1 MVQLQPDIYILPSLL
16 LPYFFEI
23 CPSDEILC
31 DILSLVVVVV
41 VATVVVSAF
50 VVVVATVVSAFVVV
64 VAVVVAAV
72 VVEAELFS
80 DDVAAFP
87 EQAEIPVI
95 TIMPLK
101 IAASILFFIGTFLSL
116 TARFFEMRT
125 AVYYC
130 VNHIVMVFTEKV
142 NSKTG
147 LSANFVKTIKSYR
160 RYTIIIYREKFL
172 LGYVSRISGNSI
184 GRCYRLGCAVVGV
197 IIVLAACIYRRKII
211 F

>member
-1 MVQLQPDIYILPSLL
+1 MPRFQPGIKFCENLTESPFVAAVAGSV
-16 LPYFFEI
+16 FFVVVVAGFAVVV
-23 CPSDEILC
+23 SGFFVVVVVVATV
-31 DILSLVVVVV
+31 SGFVVVVVVVVVV

-64 VAVVVAAV
+64 VAVVVAV

-116 TARFFEMRT
+116 TARFLRCGQSFF
-125 AVYYC
+125 
-130 VNHIVMVFTEKV
+130 IV
-142 NSKTG
+142 S
-147 LSANFVKTIKSYR
+147 
-160 RYTIIIYREKFL
+160 IIL
-172 LGYVSRISGNSI
+172 
-184 GRCYRLGCAVVGV
+184 
-197 IIVLAACIYRRKII
+197 
-211 F
+211 

>member
-1 MVQLQPDIYILPSLL
+1 MVATVSG
-16 LPYFFEI
+16 FVVVVV
-23 CPSDEILC
+23 
-31 DILSLVVVVV
+31 VVVVV

-116 TARFFEMRT
+116 TARF
-125 AVYYC
+125 
-130 VNHIVMVFTEKV
+130 
-142 NSKTG
+142 
-147 LSANFVKTIKSYR
+147 L
-160 RYTIIIYREKFL
+160 
-172 LGYVSRISGNSI
+172 
-184 GRCYRLGCAVVGV
+184 RCGQPF
-197 IIVLAACIYRRKII
+197 IIVSII
-211 F
+211 L

>member
-1 MVQLQPDIYILPSLL
+1 MTESPFVAAGAGSV
-16 LPYFFEI
+16 FFVVVVAGFAVVV
-23 CPSDEILC
+23 SGFF
-31 DILSLVVVVV
+31 VVVVV
-41 VATVVVSAF
+41 VATVSG
-50 VVVVATVVSAFVVV
+50 FVVV

-147 LSANFVKTIKSYR
+147 LSANFVKTITR
-160 RYTIIIYREKFL
+160 RLQNAK
-172 LGYVSRISGNSI
+172 N
-184 GRCYRLGCAVVGV
+184 RL
-197 IIVLAACIYRRKII
+197 
-211 F
+211 

>member
-1 MVQLQPDIYILPSLL
+1 MTESPFVAAGAGSV
-16 LPYFFEI
+16 FFVVVVAGFAVVV
-23 CPSDEILC
+23 SGFFVVVVVVATV
-31 DILSLVVVVV
+31 SGFVVVVVVVVVV

-50 VVVVATVVSAFVVV
+50 VVVVAAVVSAFVVV
-64 VAVVVAAV
+64 VAV

-125 AVYYC
+125 VVFYC

-147 LSANFVKTIKSYR
+147 VSANFVKTITRHLQNAK
-160 RYTIIIYREKFL
+160 
-172 LGYVSRISGNSI
+172 N
-184 GRCYRLGCAVVGV
+184 RL
-197 IIVLAACIYRRKII
+197 
-211 F
+211 

>member
-1 MVQLQPDIYILPSLL
+1 MVVAGFAVVVSG
-16 LPYFFEI
+16 FF
-23 CPSDEILC
+23 
-31 DILSLVVVVV
+31 VVVVV
-41 VATVVVSAF
+41 VATVSGFCVVVVVVVVVVTVVVAAF
-50 VVVVATVVSAFVVV
+50 VVVVAAVVSAFVVV
-64 VAVVVAAV
+64 VAVVVVAV

-147 LSANFVKTIKSYR
+147 LSANFVKTITR
-160 RYTIIIYREKFL
+160 RLQNAK
-172 LGYVSRISGNSI
+172 N
-184 GRCYRLGCAVVGV
+184 RL
-197 IIVLAACIYRRKII
+197 
-211 F
+211 

>member
-1 MVQLQPDIYILPSLL
+1 MPRFQPGIKFCENLTESPFVAAGAGSV
-16 LPYFFEI
+16 FFVVVVAGFAVVV
-23 CPSDEILC
+23 SGFFVVVVVVATV
-31 DILSLVVVVV
+31 SGFVVVVVVVVVV

-64 VAVVVAAV
+64 VAVVVAV

-116 TARFFEMRT
+116 TARFLRCGQSFF
-125 AVYYC
+125 
-130 VNHIVMVFTEKV
+130 IV
-142 NSKTG
+142 S
-147 LSANFVKTIKSYR
+147 
-160 RYTIIIYREKFL
+160 IIL
-172 LGYVSRISGNSI
+172 
-184 GRCYRLGCAVVGV
+184 
-197 IIVLAACIYRRKII
+197 
-211 F
+211 

>member
-1 MVQLQPDIYILPSLL
+1 MPRFQPGIKFCENLTESPFVAAGAGSV
-16 LPYFFEI
+16 FFVVVVAGFAVVV
-23 CPSDEILC
+23 SGLFVVVVVVATV
-31 DILSLVVVVV
+31 SGFVVVVVVVVVV

-50 VVVVATVVSAFVVV
+50 VVVVATVVSAFVVL
-64 VAVVVAAV
+64 VVVVAV

-130 VNHIVMVFTEKV
+130 VNHIVLVFTEKV

-147 LSANFVKTIKSYR
+147 LSANFVKTITR
-160 RYTIIIYREKFL
+160 RLQNAK
-172 LGYVSRISGNSI
+172 N
-184 GRCYRLGCAVVGV
+184 RL
-197 IIVLAACIYRRKII
+197 
-211 F
+211 

>member
-1 MVQLQPDIYILPSLL
+1 MVSG
-16 LPYFFEI
+16 FFVVVVVDVTV
-23 CPSDEILC
+23 SGFF
-31 DILSLVVVVV
+31 VVVVV
-41 VATVVVSAF
+41 VATVSGFVVVVVVVVVVVTVVVSAF
-50 VVVVATVVSAFVVV
+50 VVVVTAVVSAFVVV
-64 VAVVVAAV
+64 VVVAV

-116 TARFFEMRT
+116 TVRFFEMRT
-125 AVYYC
+125 TVFYC

-147 LSANFVKTIKSYR
+147 ISANFVKTI
-160 RYTIIIYREKFL
+160 T
-172 LGYVSRISGNSI
+172 
-184 GRCYRLGCAVVGV
+184 RCLQNVKNRL
-197 IIVLAACIYRRKII
+197 
-211 F
+211 